1 MVLVYTTAEN
11 ENGAKRMGRTLIE
24 KKLAACVNIIP
35 GMKSIYRWKGK
46 IEKGDECIMLV
57 KTLERNVNRITE
69 VIKDM
74 HSYEL
79 PCILVIPI
87 IDGLKEYLDYI
98 RSETCRY

>member
-11 ENGAKRMGRTLIE
+11 ENEAGRIGQILIE

-35 GMKSIYRWKGK
+35 GMKSIYRWKGE
-46 IEKGDECIMLV
+46 IENGDECIMLV

-98 RSETCRY
+98 RSEICR